1 MARSPEEPSN
11 SCADPGRVGPS
22 ESQPVGSK
30 GKGINRIPVRF
41 ALMSAVFTTLGIG
54 LHQAAF
60 HNLVDEAGM
69 ASLALFAAMICAPA
83 LVTYVAAGRLAGSI
97 KALRHST
104 EEILAGRFDEPVNVD
119 CACEVGGL
127 ADSFRAMVT
136 RLNSNILR
144 MNLLAYT
151 DPVTA
156 LPNRLVIS
164 HVLELASADKGRDCR
179 GGILFLDLDG
189 FKRVNDA
196 LGHEAGDELL
206 RLASRRIYED
216 GLNLDLGAME
226 TCTSPLGELR
236 QSCPKTPVLARFAG
250 DEFVLLVPGRG
261 EPDDLRVIAE
271 RILLALQDPFVI
283 DGSEV
288 RVGASIGLAQMPQD
302 TTDPDE
308 LLRFADL
315 AMYAAKS
322 GGKNRV
328 VHFTPA
334 LAQAA
339 SDRTL
344 LEADL
349 RRAIAEDALELH
361 FQPKLDAQTLEL
373 RGVEA
378 LARWRHPARGAIP
391 PNLFVGLAERAGL
404 IGALGACVFRMAA
417 AQCRAWMDAGR
428 PRRIA
433 VNASPAQFESPD
445 FVAELAA
452 TINAYGVDPNLME
465 IEITESLL
473 ISDTP
478 DMRRRV
484 SEVRALGLQISIDD
498 FGTGF
503 SNLAQL
509 ANLPVGELKI
519 DRSLLL
525 AADQNAKSRAI
536 LSAIVTM
543 AHGLDLK
550 VVAEGVE
557 SWRQLASLQSLGC
570 DEVQGFLFSAALP
583 AAAFDEWEE
592 GRWNNPALD
601 VQRAPKRFAGRAR
614 AV

>member
-1 MARSPEEPSN
+1 MTERESEP
-11 SCADPGRVGPS
+11 V
-22 ESQPVGSK
+22 VLK
-30 GKGINRIPVRF
+30 GKGINSIPVRF
-41 ALMSAVFTTLGIG
+41 ALMSAVFTAICVG

-60 HNLVDEAGM
+60 DHPVAEAGI
-69 ASLALFAAMICAPA
+69 AGLPLFAAMICAPA
-83 LVTYVAAGRLAGSI
+83 LVTYFAAKKLAGSI
-97 KALRHST
+97 KALRHSA
-104 EEILAGRFDEPVNVD
+104 EAILAGRFDEPVNVD

-164 HVLELASADKGRDCR
+164 HVLGLASGGEDCR

-196 LGHEAGDELL
+196 LGHEAGDQLL

-226 TCTSPLGELR
+226 TCTSPLGELC
-236 QSCPKTPVLARFAG
+236 QSCPETPVLARFAG
-250 DEFVLLVPGRG
+250 DEFVLLLPGAG
-261 EPDDLRVIAE
+261 EREDLRRIAE
-271 RILLALQDPFVI
+271 RILLALQNPFVI
-283 DGSEV
+283 DGSEIK
-288 RVGASIGLAQMPQD
+288 VGASIGLAQMPDD
-302 TTDPDE
+302 TNDPDE

-315 AMYAAKS
+315 AMYAAKTS
-322 GGKNRV
+322 GKNRV

-339 SDRTL
+339 ADRTL

-349 RRAIAEDALELH
+349 RHAIAEDALEIH

-373 RGVEA
+373 QGVEA
-378 LARWRHPARGAIP
+378 LARWRHPARGDIP
-391 PNLFVGLAERAGL
+391 PTLFVGLAERAGL

-433 VNASPAQFESPD
+433 VNVSPAQFESSD

-452 TINAYGVDPNLME
+452 TINAYGVDPNLMK

-484 SEVRALGLQISIDD
+484 AEVRALGLQISIDD

-509 ANLPVGELKI
+509 ATLPVGELKI
-519 DRSLLL
+519 DRSLVL

-536 LSAIVTM
+536 LNAIVTM
-543 AHGLDLK
+543 AHGLDLT

-557 SWRQLASLQSLGC
+557 SWRQLASLQKLGC

-583 AAAFDEWEE
+583 AATFDEWEVV
-592 GRWNNPALD
+592 RWNNPAHSLQA
-601 VQRAPKRFAGRAR
+601 VAMRFAG
-614 AV
+614 

>member
-1 MARSPEEPSN
+1 MERPKPSITR
-11 SCADPGRVGPS
+11 PGRGRLAKS
-22 ESQPVGSK
+22 ERVVVK
-30 GKGINRIPVRF
+30 GKGVNSIPVRF
-41 ALMSAVFTTLGIG
+41 ALMSAVFTALCVAW
-54 LHQAAF
+54 HQAAF
-60 HNLVDEAGM
+60 EHSVAEVGIAGV
-69 ASLALFAAMICAPA
+69 AVLAAMIGAPA
-83 LVTYVAAGRLAGSI
+83 LVTYFAARKLAGSI
-97 KALRHST
+97 KALRHSA
-104 EEILAGRFDEPVNVD
+104 EAILAGRFDEPVDVD

-164 HVLELASADKGRDCR
+164 HVLGLASAEQDCR

-196 LGHEAGDELL
+196 LGHEAGDQLL
-206 RLASRRIYED
+206 RMASRRIFED
-216 GLNLDLGAME
+216 GLNLDLSAMD
-226 TCTSPLGELR
+226 TCTSPLGELC
-236 QSCPKTPVLARFAG
+236 QSCPNTPVLARFAG
-250 DEFVLLVPGRG
+250 DEFVLLLPGGG
-261 EPDDLRVIAE
+261 ELDDLRAIAE

-283 DGSEV
+283 GGSEV
-288 RVGASIGLAQMPQD
+288 RVGASIGLAQMPGD
-302 TTDPDE
+302 TTDPSE

-315 AMYAAKS
+315 AMYAAKTS
-322 GGKNRV
+322 GKNRV
-328 VHFTPA
+328 VHFTPE

-361 FQPKLDAQTLEL
+361 FQPKLDAQTLAL
-373 RGVEA
+373 LGVEA
-378 LARWRHPARGAIP
+378 LARWRHPARGEIP
-391 PNLFVGLAERAGL
+391 PNQFVGLAEGAGL

-428 PRRIA
+428 PLRIA
-433 VNASPAQFESPD
+433 VNVSPAQFESPD

-452 TINAYGVDPNLME
+452 TIDAYGVDPDLMK

-484 SEVRALGLQISIDD
+484 ADVRALGLQISIDD

-509 ANLPVGELKI
+509 ATLPVGELKI
-519 DRSLLL
+519 DRSLVL
-525 AADQNAKSRAI
+525 AADHNAKSRTI
-536 LSAIVTM
+536 LHAIVTM
-543 AHGLDLK
+543 AHALDLN

-557 SWRQLASLQSLGC
+557 SWRQLASLQKLGC

-583 AAAFDEWEE
+583 ADVFGEWEKR
-592 GRWNNPALD
+592 RWQAMATDFVGL
-601 VQRAPKRFAGRAR
+601 AR
-614 AV
+614 AI

>member
-1 MARSPEEPSN
+1 MTERESEP
-11 SCADPGRVGPS
+11 V
-22 ESQPVGSK
+22 VLK
-30 GKGINRIPVRF
+30 GKGINSIPVRF
-41 ALMSAVFTTLGIG
+41 ALMSAVFTAICVG
-54 LHQAAF
+54 LHLAAF
-60 HNLVDEAGM
+60 DHPIAEAGI
-69 ASLALFAAMICAPA
+69 AGLPLFAAMICAPA
-83 LVTYVAAGRLAGSI
+83 LVTYFAAKKLAGSI
-97 KALRHST
+97 KALRHSA
-104 EEILAGRFDEPVNVD
+104 EAILAGRFDEPVNVD

-164 HVLELASADKGRDCR
+164 HVLGLASGGEDCR

-196 LGHEAGDELL
+196 LGHEAGDQLL

-226 TCTSPLGELR
+226 TCTSPLGELC
-236 QSCPKTPVLARFAG
+236 QSCPETPVLARFAG
-250 DEFVLLVPGRG
+250 DEFVLLLPGAG
-261 EPDDLRVIAE
+261 EREDLRRIAE
-271 RILLALQDPFVI
+271 RILLALQNPFVI
-283 DGSEV
+283 DGSEIK
-288 RVGASIGLAQMPQD
+288 VGASIGLAQMPDD
-302 TTDPDE
+302 TNDPDE

-315 AMYAAKS
+315 AMYAAKTS
-322 GGKNRV
+322 GKNRV

-339 SDRTL
+339 ADRTL

-349 RRAIAEDALELH
+349 RHAIAEDALEIH

-373 RGVEA
+373 QGVEA
-378 LARWRHPARGAIP
+378 LARWRHPARGDIP
-391 PNLFVGLAERAGL
+391 PSLFVALAEGAGL

-428 PRRIA
+428 PLRIA
-433 VNASPAQFESPD
+433 VNVSPAQFESPD

-452 TINAYGVDPNLME
+452 TIDAYGVDPDLMK

-484 SEVRALGLQISIDD
+484 ADVRALGLQISIDD

-509 ANLPVGELKI
+509 ATLPVGELKI
-519 DRSLLL
+519 DRSLVL

-536 LSAIVTM
+536 LNAIVTM
-543 AHGLDLK
+543 AHGLDLT

-557 SWRQLASLQSLGC
+557 SWRQLASLQKLGC

-583 AAAFDEWEE
+583 AATFDEWEVV
-592 GRWNNPALD
+592 RWNNPAHSLQA
-601 VQRAPKRFAGRAR
+601 VAMRFAG
-614 AV
+614 